1 MPLPALFA
9 KPEKRRRLWKSPFK
23 RRSTDV
29 LDAQSTEMVMGQ
41 SELTLH
47 ENIIKLRNLEIY
59 DVMVPRADIIGFE
72 VETEAS
78 EILITVREKTHSRF
92 PVYRES
98 LDDIVGY
105 VQVKGLFDAY
115 QPEQEFNLEK
125 LCEKPLFIVPS
136 MRVLDLLL
144 QMRYSKIYLAMV
156 VDEYGGVDGL
166 VTIEDLMEAI
176 LGTVGNDTNG
186 TSPNIITQANGTF
199 LIDCRTELEELEEKL
214 GITLTLEPSER
225 DDIDTVGGLIFYH
238 AGRVPSRGEIISIE
252 DGLEFSVVDADPRRV
267 KWVRATVK
275 KESEKN

>member
-1 MPLPALFA
+1 MNEVPLSVLF
-9 KPEKRRRLWKSPFK
+9 PEKRKRRLWRLLFKKRVMAEVIASPAE
-23 RRSTDV
+23 T
-29 LDAQSTEMVMGQ
+29 AMAQ

-59 DVMVPRADIIGFE
+59 DVMVPRADIIAFE
-72 VETEAS
+72 VETEAT
-78 EILITVREKTHSRF
+78 EILKTAREKTHSRF

-98 LDDIVGY
+98 LDDTLGY
-105 VQVKGLFDAY
+105 VQVKALFDAY
-115 QPEQEFNLEK
+115 HQHQEFNLEK
-125 LCEKPLFIVPS
+125 ICEKPLFIVPS

-186 TSPNIITQANGTF
+186 TSPNIIGQANGTF

-214 GITLTLEPSER
+214 GIKLTLEPSER

-238 AGRVPSRGEIISIE
+238 AGRVPSRGEIIGIE
-252 DGLEFSVVDADPRRV
+252 EGVEFSVVDADPRRV
-267 KWVRATVK
+267 KWVRAK
-275 KESEKN
+275 IG

>member
-1 MPLPALFA
+1 MNEVPLSVLF
-9 KPEKRRRLWKSPFK
+9 PEKRKRRLWRLLFKKRVMAEVIASPAE
-23 RRSTDV
+23 T
-29 LDAQSTEMVMGQ
+29 AMAQ

-59 DVMVPRADIIGFE
+59 DVMVPRADIIAFE
-72 VETEAS
+72 VETEAT
-78 EILITVREKTHSRF
+78 EILKTAREKTHSRF

-98 LDDIVGY
+98 LDDTLGY
-105 VQVKGLFDAY
+105 VQVKALFDAY
-115 QPEQEFNLEK
+115 HQHQEFNLEK
-125 LCEKPLFIVPS
+125 ICEKPLFIVPS

-186 TSPNIITQANGTF
+186 TSPNIIVQANGTF

-214 GITLTLEPSER
+214 GIKLTLEPSER

-238 AGRVPSRGEIISIE
+238 AGRVPSRGEIIGIE
-252 DGLEFSVVDADPRRV
+252 EGVEFSVVDADPRRV
-267 KWVRATVK
+267 KWVRAK
-275 KESEKN
+275 IG

>member
-1 MPLPALFA
+1 VSNVPLPALFA
-9 KPEKRRRLWKSPFK
+9 KPEKRRRLWTSPFK

-29 LDAQSTEMVMGQ
+29 LDTQSKEMVMGQ

-115 QPEQEFNLEK
+115 QPEQAFNLEK

-186 TSPNIITQANGTF
+186 TSPNIITQANGSF

-214 GITLTLEPSER
+214 
-225 DDIDTVGGLIFYH
+225 
-238 AGRVPSRGEIISIE
+238 
-252 DGLEFSVVDADPRRV
+252 
-267 KWVRATVK
+267 
-275 KESEKN
+275 